1 MNLPLKMSRL
11 PVSHL
16 FAETNR
22 ETIRKFLKCENR
34 NIFIAMFEIIDLDIM
49 VNLLISTGHGK
60 TMLLNSVHF
69 MRFSSKT

>member
-1 MNLPLKMSRL
+1 
-11 PVSHL
+11 
-16 FAETNR
+16 
-22 ETIRKFLKCENR
+22 
-34 NIFIAMFEIIDLDIM
+34 MFEIIDLDIM